1 MNTYKNI
8 HEHDH
13 KHEHNHDHSGHHSHD
28 HHDHAHGQHGH
39 KHGRGAPIKV
49 LLFAVL
55 LTALF
60 AVIEAISGWWAH
72 SLVLLS
78 DAGHMGSDSLALG
91 IAAFAAWVASKP
103 PSDQHT
109 YGLGRAEVIGA
120 WISSLLMVGVIIAI
134 IIEAIER
141 FHNPQPVSGGI
152 VMAIASIGLCVNL
165 LMAWVLSKGEQTLN
179 VRAAI
184 IHVLGDL
191 MGSVAAL
198 ISGAVVYFTGWVA
211 IDPILSIFICLL
223 ILFSSLQLLRESLL
237 VLMEGVPPHLNLNEV
252 GDAMAAIDKVNSVHD
267 LHIWT
272 LSSGVIVLSAHVEID
287 QVNHWD
293 EILTNLRQLLAN
305 KFGIKHITLQPE
317 IHFEIMQPLP
327 LQGDVD

>member
-1 MNTYKNI
+1 MKNSY
-8 HEHDH
+8 HAHDH
-13 KHEHNHDHSGHHSHD
+13 GHDHNDHNHDDHNHKHD
-28 HHDHAHGQHGH
+28 HGHDHGHDQH
-39 KHGRGAPIKV
+39 KHGHGAPIKI

-60 AVIEAISGWWAH
+60 AIIEAISGWWAH
-72 SLVLLS
+72 SLVLMS
-78 DAGHMGSDSLALG
+78 DAGHIGSDSLALG
-91 IAAFAAWVASKP
+91 IAAFAAWIASKP

-152 VMAIASIGLCVNL
+152 VIAVAAIGFIVNL
-165 LMAWVLSKGEQTLN
+165 SIAWVLSKGERTLN

-184 IHVLGDL
+184 VHVLGDL

-198 ISGAVVYFTGWVA
+198 ISGAVIYFKGWVE

-237 VLMEGVPPHLNLNEV
+237 VLMEGVPPHLDLNEV
-252 GDAMAAIDKVNSVHD
+252 GEAMAAMDKVKSVHD

-293 EILTNLRQLLAN
+293 AILTNLQHLLAEQ
-305 KFGIKHITLQPE
+305 FSIKHVTLQPE
-317 IHFEIMQPLP
+317 IHFEIMQPQP
-327 LQGDVD
+327 LQGQVD